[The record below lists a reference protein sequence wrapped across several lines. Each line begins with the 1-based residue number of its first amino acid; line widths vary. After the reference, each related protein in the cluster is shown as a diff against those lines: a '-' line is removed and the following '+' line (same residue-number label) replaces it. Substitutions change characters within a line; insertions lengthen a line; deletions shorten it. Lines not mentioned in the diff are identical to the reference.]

1 MNPKNKIILVAA
13 VAGAALLGA
22 GITGCGKRS
31 KSSSGDDFGT
41 SLGNAL
47 VQGMAKDTYD
57 KAKAKYDSGQDATD
71 ECLFGDTT
79 ELKKDKSDDAQQLA
93 KKLDQLCEVD
103 VPARKLNKD
112 LDDKLAAVTTDRTDK
127 AHADDLLSDQMMLKL
142 TCDHADT
149 QLKKIATLAL
159 SSQPNAQAMQSKHD
173 AACTKDNLEGGPLKQ
188 AKRK

>member
-1 MNPKNKIILVAA
+1 MNPKNKIILVAV
-13 VAGAALLGA
+13 VASLLGA
-22 GITGCGKRS
+22 GAVGCGKRS

-57 KAKAKYDSGQDATD
+57 KAKAKYDAGQDASD

-79 ELKKDKSDDAQQLA
+79 ELKKDTSDDAQQLA
-93 KKLDQLCEVD
+93 KKLDQLCGVD

-127 AHADDLLSDQMMLKL
+127 AHADGLLSDQMMLKL
-142 TCDHADT
+142 TCDEADS
-149 QLKKIATLAL
+149 QLKKITALAL
-159 SSQPNAQAMQSKHD
+159 SSQPNAQALQAKHD